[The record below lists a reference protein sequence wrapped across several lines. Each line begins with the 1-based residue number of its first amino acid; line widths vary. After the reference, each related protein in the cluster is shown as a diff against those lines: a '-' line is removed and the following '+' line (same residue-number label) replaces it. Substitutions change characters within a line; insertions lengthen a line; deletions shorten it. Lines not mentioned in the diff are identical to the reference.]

1 MSISLATCKSVDL
14 RRVFDN
20 EATAF
25 TPWLAK
31 PENLAVLGEAVG
43 MELELELTEAPVGP
57 FYADIVCRDINRGQ
71 TVLIE
76 NQLEHSDHRHL
87 GQAITYAVGRNAA
100 TVIWVARC
108 IRDQHRAALDWL
120 NGITPDRF
128 QFFGVEVELLEI
140 SGSKPAP
147 RFNVVSE
154 PSAWNMPV
162 RRFARRA
169 PQSKSESATRR
180 FEYWRAF
187 LESLDLAGSEQPVP
201 RAHSLGNITFSIL
214 GRHAWITVY
223 ASTSAGRM
231 GVFLRAER
239 SYYKRIRRHR
249 RDIESE
255 FGGELGWFPPEPDS
269 ADGFTAAISQECNPT
284 EVNDWPRQHLW
295 LGRNLNRFV
304 LSFRQ
309 RIVGGEK
316 TEQPIG

>member
-1 MSISLATCKSVDL
+1 MSISLATCKSVHL

-180 FEYWRAF
+180 FEYWRAPRVTRSCR
-187 LESLDLAGSEQPVP
+187 LRAASAQGSLAGKHYLQYSWKTRLDYCIRVDFRWTHGSFSPG
-201 RAHSLGNITFSIL
+201 RTFVL
-214 GRHAWITVY
+214 QANQA
-223 ASTSAGRM
+223 ASPGYRIGIRRRVRLVSAGA
-231 GVFLRAER
+231 GLR
-239 SYYKRIRRHR
+239 RRLHSGHFSR
-249 RDIESE
+249 
-255 FGGELGWFPPEPDS
+255 
-269 ADGFTAAISQECNPT
+269 
-284 EVNDWPRQHLW
+284 V
-295 LGRNLNRFV
+295 
-304 LSFRQ
+304 
-309 RIVGGEK
+309 
-316 TEQPIG
+316 